1 MLEAEQIRKKYKTIE
16 KSLMNDGKYYES
28 NLREIDKA
36 LSKQQIDID
45 NLKVSIH
52 PFIYPFSYPSDKLHE
67 TFEFYLNG
75 KYFTVF

>member
-45 NLKVSIH
+45 NLKVSIY
-52 PFIYPFSYPSDKLHE
+52 PFIHPHILETNFIKL
-67 TFEFYLNG
+67 LNSI
-75 KYFTVF
+75 